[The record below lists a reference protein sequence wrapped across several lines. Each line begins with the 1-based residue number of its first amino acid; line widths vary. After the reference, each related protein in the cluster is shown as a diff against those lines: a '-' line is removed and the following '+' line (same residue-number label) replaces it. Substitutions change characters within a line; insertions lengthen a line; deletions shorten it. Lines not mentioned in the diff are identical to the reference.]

1 MRFSSVSRL
10 HAGMSR
16 VQDPGAEEE
25 HGEEQ
30 RDPPPS
36 RHLA

>member
-1 MRFSSVSRL
+1 MRSSVVPRL
-10 HAGMSR
+10 RARVSR

-30 RDPPPS
+30 HDPPPS